1 MRFKIFAATLILLNN
16 AAFADLL
23 PEDSPERAQLIAMGY
38 SLKDYQTLTIA
49 TLGDT
54 AIGFEKNSVLDSLPK
69 LVFLHAQ
76 PLRI

>member
-38 SLKDYQTLTIA
+38 SLKDS
-49 TLGDT
+49 
-54 AIGFEKNSVLDSLPK
+54 K
-69 LVFLHAQ
+69 H
-76 PLRI
+76 